1 MQKLKTKRSEGFDSL
16 STKLV
21 QKTVEEIAIPLAI
34 LNWGLPFKKK
44 KLNRRRKE
52 HVFTTLNNYHKLLAE
67 RTRPSES
74 DAAAMTNM
82 CVH

>member
-1 MQKLKTKRSEGFDSL
+1 MQKLKTKGSEGFDSL

-21 QKTVEEIAIPLAI
+21 QKTMEEIAIQLAI
-34 LNWGLPFKKK
+34 LNWGLPFNKK
-44 KLNRRRKE
+44 KLKRRSKE
-52 HVFTTLNNYHKLLAE
+52 HVFTTLNHYHKQLAD

-82 CVH
+82 YVH